1 MRASA
6 VRVFLV
12 WLALMLAGLVVVWN
26 SRFTADMSFFLPSNP
41 SAQQSALVG
50 QLQDGTVSR
59 LLMVAVDGGDEG
71 QRAAVSRALR
81 KALAADT
88 DFVSVQNGEAGGL
101 ESERDLLLKHR
112 YALSPAVAP
121 ERFSEDGLRSA
132 VTDTIDML
140 SSPAGMLLKPYLLKD
155 PTGEVLS
162 ILGQL
167 NPGAQPEMRGGVWAS
182 RDGGRAMLLL
192 QTRVLGS
199 DIDGQAVAI
208 DKVHAAFAQAQKN
221 TGHAA
226 LTMALSGPGQ
236 FALQSRESIRKDAT
250 RLSLMSSIAIWLVL
264 FWVYRSFKL
273 LALGLIPVLSGTLA
287 GIVMVSLVHG
297 TVFGVTVGFG
307 SALIGE
313 AVDYAIYYFVQ
324 AGHQGVNQWRRVFWP
339 TIRLGVMTT
348 AIGFGALLFSGFP
361 GLAQLGLYALSG
373 VVTAALVTRFVLPSL
388 TGPELRVPTHGVW
401 VQRWMGLLQQAH
413 RLRGVA
419 VALAVAVS
427 AYLWQQR
434 DGLWSS
440 DLSALSS
447 VTAEQ
452 AQTDGRMRADLAAP
466 DARYLVTVSAGDAE
480 GALQAAEKAGRQ
492 LDALVE
498 QGVIGGYDSPARFLP
513 SAQLQQQR
521 LDSLPAA
528 QPLRER
534 LQRALVDSPLS
545 AGRLEPFIAD
555 VQAARAAGPM
565 KRADLDGSTLSLAV
579 DSMLLQGKDGRWTAM
594 LPLRPAPEAPDAGL
608 PAAKLE
614 QALAGSGAVFVD
626 LKTEFEGLYSTY
638 IDEAVEL
645 SLLGVLAIAV
655 LLATSLRSVRRLA
668 RVLFTLALTV
678 GLVMVMLN
686 LGGVK
691 LHLLHLVGLLLI
703 VAVGSNYALF
713 LDHTEDGAPLDAGTL
728 LSMTVAVL
736 TTVIGFG
743 TLATSSVPVLQ
754 AVGITVGPGALLAL
768 ILSAVLV
775 YPKPGSAVTQKA
787 AP

>member
-1 MRASA
+1 MRSSA

-41 SAQQSALVG
+41 SAEQRALVG

-71 QRAAVSRALR
+71 QRAAVSRELR
-81 KALAADT
+81 KALAADA

-101 ESERDLLLKHR
+101 ESERDVLLKHR
-112 YALSPAVAP
+112 YALSPTVAP
-121 ERFSEDGLRSA
+121 ERFAEAGLQSA

-140 SSPAGMLLKPYLLKD
+140 SSPAGMLLKPYLLQD

-167 NPGAQPEMRGGVWAS
+167 NPGAQPQMRSGVWAS
-182 RDGGRAMLLL
+182 RDGSRAMLLL

-199 DIDGQAVAI
+199 DIDGQALAI
-208 DKVHAAFAQAQKN
+208 GKVHAAFAQALQT
-221 TGHAA
+221 TGHAS

-236 FALQSRESIRKDAT
+236 FALQSREAIRKDAT
-250 RLSLMSSIAIWLVL
+250 RLSLISSIAIWLVL

-324 AGHQGVNQWRRVFWP
+324 AGHMGVKEWRRVFWP

-401 VQRWMGLLQQAH
+401 VQRGMALLGQAH
-413 RLRGVA
+413 RLRWA
-419 VALAVAVS
+419 MVALAVLVS
-427 AYLWQQR
+427 GYLWQQR
-434 DGLWSS
+434 ASLWSS

-447 VTAEQ
+447 VTSEQ
-452 AQTDGRMRADLAAP
+452 AETDARMRADLAAP
-466 DARYLVTVSAGDAE
+466 DARYLVTVSASDAE
-480 GALQAAEKAGRQ
+480 GALQAAEKAGQR

-521 LDSLPAA
+521 LASLPPAEL
-528 QPLRER
+528 LRER

-545 AGRLEPFIAD
+545 AGKLEPFIAD
-555 VQAARAAGPM
+555 VQAARAAGAM
-565 KRADLDGSTLSLAV
+565 QRADLDGSTLSLAV
-579 DSMLLQGKDGRWTAM
+579 DSMLLRGKDGRWTAM
-594 LPLRPAPEAPDAGL
+594 LPLRPAPDAPDAGL

-645 SLLGVLAIAV
+645 SLIGVLAIAV
-655 LLATSLRSVRRLA
+655 LLALSLRSIQRLV
-668 RVLFTLALTV
+668 RVLFTLALAV
-678 GLVMVMLN
+678 GLVMVMLH
-686 LGGVK
+686 LGGVR

-713 LDHTEDGAPLDAGTL
+713 LDRTEDGAPLDPGTL

-743 TLATSSVPVLQ
+743 TLASSSVPVLQ
-754 AVGITVGPGALLAL
+754 AVGVTVGPGALLAL
-768 ILSAVLV
+768 ALSAVLV
-775 YPKPGSAVTQKA
+775 YPKPATGSPGA

>member
-1 MRASA
+1 MKSAA

-12 WLALMLAGLVVVWN
+12 WLALMLAGLAVVWN
-26 SRFTADMSFFLPSNP
+26 SRFTADMSFFLPSSP
-41 SAQQSALVG
+41 SAEQRALVE
-50 QLQDGTVSR
+50 QLQDGSVSR
-59 LLMVAVDGGDEG
+59 LLMVAVEGGDEK

-81 KALAADT
+81 QTLAADP
-88 DFVSVQNGEAGGL
+88 DFLSVQNGEAGGL
-101 ESERDLLLKHR
+101 EGERDRLLAHR
-112 YALSPAVAP
+112 YALSPSVAP
-121 ERFSEDGLRSA
+121 ERFTADGLRAA
-132 VTDTIDML
+132 VTDTIDLL
-140 SSPAGMLLKPYLLKD
+140 SSPAGMLLKPYLARD

-167 NPGAQPEMRGGVWAS
+167 NPGAQPQMRAGVWAS

-192 QTRVLGS
+192 QTRSLGS

-208 DKVHAAFAQAQKN
+208 DKVRTAFEQARAS
-221 TGHAA
+221 TGNAE
-226 LTMALSGPGQ
+226 LSMELSGPGQ
-236 FALQSRESIRKDAT
+236 FAVQSRETIKSEAK
-250 RLSLMSSIAIWLVL
+250 RLSLISSIAIWLVL

-388 TGPELRVPTHGVW
+388 TGPGLRVPAHGVW
-401 VQRWMGLLQQAH
+401 VRRWMALLGQAH
-413 RLRGVA
+413 RLRWAMV
-419 VALAVAVS
+419 VLAVAVS
-427 AYLWQQR
+427 SYLWLQR
-434 DGLWSS
+434 DTLWSAN
-440 DLSALSS
+440 LSALSS
-447 VTAEQ
+447 VTAEE
-452 AQTDGRMRADLAAP
+452 ANADARMRSDLAAP
-466 DARYLVTVSAGDAE
+466 DARYLVTVSAADQE
-480 GALQAAEKAGRQ
+480 GALQAAEKAGQR

-513 SAQLQQQR
+513 SVQLQQQR
-521 LDSLPAA
+521 LSSLPTS
-528 QPLRER
+528 QELRER

-545 AGRLEPFIAD
+545 ASKLEPFIAD
-555 VQAARAAGPM
+555 TEAARTTGAM
-565 KRADLDGSTLSLAV
+565 TRADLDGSALALAV
-579 DSMLLQGKDGRWTAM
+579 DSLMTHGKDGRWTVM
-594 LPLRPAPEAPDAGL
+594 LPLRPAPGSPDAAI
-608 PAAKLE
+608 PTQPVE
-614 QALAGSGAVFVD
+614 QALAGSGALFVD

-638 IDEAVEL
+638 VEEAVEL
-645 SLLGVLAIAV
+645 SLMGVLAIAL
-655 LLATSLRSVRRLA
+655 LLAVSLRSVARLA

-686 LGGVK
+686 LAGVR

-713 LDHTEDGAPLDAGTL
+713 LDHPGEGEPLDPATL
-728 LSMTVAVL
+728 LSMAVAVL

-743 TLATSSVPVLQ
+743 TLASSSVPVLQ

-775 YPKPGSAVTQKA
+775 YPKPGALPGKA
-787 AP
+787 TR

>member
-1 MRASA
+1 MKSSA
-6 VRVFLV
+6 VRAFLI
-12 WLALMLAGLVVVWN
+12 WLAAMLAGLVVVWN
-26 SRFTADMSFFLPSNP
+26 SRFTADMSFFMPSNP
-41 SAQQSALVG
+41 SAEQRALVG
-50 QLQDGTVSR
+50 QLQNGTISR
-59 LLMVAVDGGDEG
+59 LLMVAIDGGDEG
-71 QRAAVSRALR
+71 QRSAVSRDLR
-81 KALAADT
+81 KRLAADP
-88 DFVSVQNGEAGGL
+88 DFVSVQNGETGGL
-101 ESERDLLLKHR
+101 EAERDLLLKHR
-112 YALSPAVAP
+112 YALSPSVSP
-121 ERFSEDGLRSA
+121 ERFSEDGLRSSVA
-132 VTDTIDML
+132 DTIDL
-140 SSPAGMLLKPYLLKD
+140 LTSPAGALLKPYLRQD
-155 PTGEVLS
+155 PTGEMLS
-162 ILGQL
+162 ILGQFNL
-167 NPGAQPEMRGGVWAS
+167 GAQPEKRGGVWAS

-192 QTRVLGS
+192 QTRMLGS
-199 DIDGQAVAI
+199 DIDGQALAI
-208 DKVHAAFAQAQKN
+208 DKAHAAFAQTLQA

-226 LTMALSGPGQ
+226 LSMALSGPGQ
-236 FALQSRESIRKDAT
+236 FALQSRETIRKDAT
-250 RLSLMSSIAIWLVL
+250 RLSLISSIAIWLVL

-297 TVFGVTVGFG
+297 AVFGVTVGFG

-388 TGPELRVPTHGVW
+388 TGPELRVPTHHVW
-401 VQRWMGLLQQAH
+401 VRRWMALLEQAH
-413 RLRGVA
+413 RLRWMTLVLAAA
-419 VALAVAVS
+419 VAG
-427 AYLWQQR
+427 YLWQQR
-434 DGLWSS
+434 DSLWSA

-447 VTAEQ
+447 VTSEQ
-452 AQTDGRMRADLAAP
+452 AESDARMRADLAAP
-466 DARYLVTVSAGDAE
+466 DARYFVTVSASDAE
-480 GALQAAEKAGRQ
+480 GALQAAEKAGHQ

-498 QGVIGGYDSPARFLP
+498 RGVIGGYDSPARFLP

-521 LDSLPAA
+521 LSSLPTAES
-528 QPLRER
+528 LRER
-534 LQRALVDSPLS
+534 LKRALVDSPLA
-545 AGRLEPFIAD
+545 AGKLEPFISG
-555 VQAARAAGPM
+555 VQAAREAGPM

-579 DSMLLQGKDGRWTAM
+579 DSMLLPGKDGRWTAM
-594 LPLRPAPEAPDAGL
+594 LPLRPAPDAPDAGL

-638 IDEAVEL
+638 MDEAVEL
-645 SLLGVLAIAV
+645 SLMGVLAIAV
-655 LLATSLRSVRRLA
+655 LLATSLRSVQRLA
-668 RVLFTLALTV
+668 RVLFALALTV
-678 GLVMVMLN
+678 GLVMVMLK

-713 LDHTEDGAPLDAGTL
+713 LDHSEDGAPLDPGTL

-743 TLATSSVPVLQ
+743 TLASSSVPVLR

-768 ILSAVLV
+768 VLSAVLV
-775 YPKPGSAVTQKA
+775 YPKPGVASRKA
-787 AP
+787 LP